1 MPGISQRQVRC
12 SWDTILTPRSIQESG
27 WFSGIQTRTL
37 GRTPDKS
44 SLRGN
49 EGRELSDDRGV
60 NHIHHTSINPH
71 TAIIGFLTT
80 FKRTQIIQTKCGGEW
95 HENLDTQHEGLD
107 GARHWQCT
115 LAVMTHHIVSIP
127 SQSADIA
134 LHREHGPPFQPHTD
148 DVHSADN
155 DTISAMTPWHRVNK
169 EYCRESVSS
178 GHSLESPE
186 DLTDQLKWR

>member
-1 MPGISQRQVRC
+1 MELKIALSTRLWVSSTSWNYIKHLVPATSNTSNNKALSPWSSSLPGVASTRRVTEKMGQCLVMTYELVCNEVLRNITETSQG

-37 GRTPDKS
+37 GRTPDKFN
-44 SLRGN
+44 LRGN
-49 EGRELSDDRGV
+49 EGRESSDDRGV

-107 GARHWQCT
+107 GARH
-115 LAVMTHHIVSIP
+115 
-127 SQSADIA
+127 
-134 LHREHGPPFQPHTD
+134 
-148 DVHSADN
+148 
-155 DTISAMTPWHRVNK
+155 
-169 EYCRESVSS
+169 
-178 GHSLESPE
+178 
-186 DLTDQLKWR
+186 

>member
-1 MPGISQRQVRC
+1 MGQCLVMTYELVCNEVLRNITETSQG

-37 GRTPDKS
+37 GRTPDKFN
-44 SLRGN
+44 LRGN
-49 EGRELSDDRGV
+49 EGRESSDDRGV

-107 GARHWQCT
+107 GARH
-115 LAVMTHHIVSIP
+115 
-127 SQSADIA
+127 
-134 LHREHGPPFQPHTD
+134 
-148 DVHSADN
+148 
-155 DTISAMTPWHRVNK
+155 
-169 EYCRESVSS
+169 
-178 GHSLESPE
+178 
-186 DLTDQLKWR
+186 